1 MYRLLAATAAVVWIG
16 IWSSG
21 CSRTRDVEGSE
32 EVRQAAARG
41 EEVFF
46 THCAVCHSADTEGA
60 IVGPSLKSFFS
71 GSRAPLADGTVLPQ
85 TDAAVRRI
93 IEDGTTNMPPLAG
106 HLTDQQIS
114 DVIAYMHTL

>member
-1 MYRLLAATAAVVWIG
+1 MARLLAIVVVAGIG
-16 IWSSG
+16 IWSGG
-21 CSRTRDVEGSE
+21 CGQAPEVEGSE

-46 THCAVCHSADTEGA
+46 THCAVCHSADTEET

-71 GSRAPLADGTVLPQ
+71 GSPAPLADGTVLPQ

-93 IEDGTTNMPPLAG
+93 IQEGTRNMPPLG
-106 HLTDQQIS
+106 ESLTDQQIS
-114 DVIAYMHTL
+114 DVIAYLHTL